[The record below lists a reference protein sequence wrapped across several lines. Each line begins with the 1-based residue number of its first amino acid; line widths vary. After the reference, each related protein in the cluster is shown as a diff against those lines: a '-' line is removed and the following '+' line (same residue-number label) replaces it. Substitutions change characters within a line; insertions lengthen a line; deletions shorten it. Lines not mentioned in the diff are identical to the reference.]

1 MAYEKMEDLQKQVR
15 ELNAKLSDENE
26 NFSSLCTLCEALINK
41 LNEQETI
48 TNKYGAFF
56 ADIYRDC
63 CPAVEGEKSVACHD
77 KAQVMYDVIDTFE
90 QIVEQTAEAK
100 AQELNLGIKDLE
112 KEFNKKQGELD
123 AILREVERKR
133 NELLELEKSIRDV
146 ETNIGYREK
155 EQKEVEEDICYRMRE
170 EQSIPTHASSAGDH
184 RRPVRQPVPLRTT
197 DNNPQPR
204 QSPPSNDAADPKQEP
219 GVISYKGYNV
229 PAAPENDHIY
239 LCDANAF
246 MDITGLHDIRRQ
258 QLQKMNR
265 TKYAQTGRPQ
275 FRLIQEG
282 NSWKIGEM
290 QGMTNTF
297 SGRQLLGEKTISN
310 HDIVVIVDLAGQKH
324 SFMFVIG

>member
-1 MAYEKMEDLQKQVR
+1 MAYEKMEDLQRQVR

-26 NFSSLCTLCEALINK
+26 NFSSLCTLCEALMNK

-56 ADIYRDC
+56 AEIYRDC
-63 CPAVEGEKSVACHD
+63 CPTVEGEKNVACHD
-77 KAQVMYDVIDTFE
+77 KAQVVYDTIDNFE
-90 QIVEQTAEAK
+90 QIFEQTAEAK

-123 AILREVERKR
+123 AISREVERKR
-133 NELLELEKSIRDV
+133 NELLELEKNIRDI
-146 ETNIGYREK
+146 ETNISNREK
-155 EQKEVEEDICYRMRE
+155 RQQEVEENICYRMRE
-170 EQSIPTHASSAGDH
+170 EQSIPTHASSAGSSAKGDN
-184 RRPVRQPVPLRTT
+184 RRKMNDPH
-197 DNNPQPR
+197 PQPR
-204 QSPPSNDAADPKQEP
+204 QSPPSNDAAEPNQES
-219 GVISYKGYNV
+219 GANSYMGYIV
-229 PAAPENDHIY
+229 PESPAKDHIY
-239 LCDANAF
+239 LCDANVF

-282 NSWKIGEM
+282 KGWKIGEM